1 MPVLPGA
8 QPFLLDAGP
17 AAPATVLLSHG
28 FTGSP
33 QTVRPWGEAM
43 HAAGYTAIGP
53 RLPGH
58 GTRWQDL
65 AATRWQDWYGELERA
80 FDEALGRGKPVFA
93 MGISMGG
100 TLVTRLAQQRGAEL
114 AGLVLVNPSL
124 FSEKF
129 AVNYLLPVLSRM
141 TRSARGIASDIAKPG
156 MREVAYDRVPLAALR
171 SLTELWRLT
180 RADLGKVT
188 LPVRVYRSAVDHV
201 VEPGNT
207 RMLLAGIASEDVA
220 EHVMEHSYHVMT
232 LDNDA
237 PALFEGSAAFVAE
250 RLAALGT
257 AGAEPPR

>member
-8 QPFLLDAGP
+8 QPFLLDAG
-17 AAPATVLLSHG
+17 ADAPATVLLSHG

-100 TLVTRLAQQRGAEL
+100 TLVLRLAQQRGAEL
-114 AGLVLVNPSL
+114 AGIVLSNPSVL
-124 FSEKF
+124 SQRF
-129 AVNYLLPVLSRM
+129 AVNHLLPILSRVKR
-141 TRSARGIASDIAKPG
+141 TAAGISSDIALPG
-156 MREVAYDRVPLAALR
+156 STEVAYDKVPLAALR

-180 RADLGKVT
+180 REDLANVT
-188 LPVRVYRSAVDHV
+188 VPVRLYRSAVDHV
-201 VEPGNT
+201 VEPANST
-207 RMLLAGIASEDVA
+207 VVLAGIASEDVA
-220 EHVMEHSYHVMT
+220 EYVMERSYHVMT
-232 LDNDA
+232 LDHDA

-250 RLAALGT
+250 RLAALGA
-257 AGAEPPR
+257 AGAGPAR